1 MCSQLDQQSVRWRKR
16 GIRGAEECSGRGY
29 RVYLYEAY
37 GNASVISITIW
48 GRGMGVWRVAKT
60 CGKCANEGSKNLYR
74 AGETSST
81 GLPTVRDEHAAGEVG
96 SDEENAGAEN
106 EQWQIVEDG
115 DD

>member
-1 MCSQLDQQSVRWRKR
+1 MGQ
-16 GIRGAEECSGRGY
+16 
-29 RVYLYEAY
+29 
-37 GNASVISITIW
+37 
-48 GRGMGVWRVAKT
+48 GMRVWRAAEVS
-60 CGKCANEGSKNLYR
+60 GKCADEGSKDLFR
-74 AGETSST
+74 GGETSST